1 MFGQS
6 QGGKMSNTTIKRL
19 KSAPG
24 SVRNSK
30 AVNKNM
36 NMLRK
41 RKVSNRAGVLLI
53 EIMVAITVVAVA
65 AIGVGAYRYYST
77 LDARKA
83 DIQVTAARFGSALLQ
98 GWKGNGGYSG
108 YAAYEAYVPT
118 DYDPNDYDPEYDYD
132 TYNPA
137 DYDYDL
143 DDIEDIGNVML
154 FGLGLEAYS
163 SIQGAPVPDGFM
175 AVNSQS
181 ESGSNCRVVVNGVNY
196 YATLSYKDEVGEPRV
211 LNVCVAWM
219 NDYKAWTDSGS
230 YQSVTLTTYADD

>member
-1 MFGQS
+1 MDS
-6 QGGKMSNTTIKRL
+6 LKRVKMSNTTIKRL

-36 NMLRK
+36 LQK

-53 EIMVAITVVAVA
+53 EAMVAISIIAIV
-65 AIGVGAYRYYST
+65 AIGAGAYRYYST

-83 DIQVTAARFGSALLQ
+83 DVQVTAARFGWALLQ

-108 YAAYEAYVPT
+108 YSAYEADVPA

-132 TYNPA
+132 AYDPA
-137 DYDYDL
+137 EYDYDL
-143 DDIEDIGNVML
+143 DDTEDIGNVML
-154 FGLGLEAYS
+154 SGPGLEVYS
-163 SIQGAPVPDGFM
+163 STHGPPVPDGFM
-175 AVNSQS
+175 ALDSS
-181 ESGSNCRVVVNGVNY
+181 SNCRVVVNGVSY

-211 LNVCVAWM
+211 LNVSVAWM
-219 NDYKAWTDSGS
+219 SDYKTWTDSGF